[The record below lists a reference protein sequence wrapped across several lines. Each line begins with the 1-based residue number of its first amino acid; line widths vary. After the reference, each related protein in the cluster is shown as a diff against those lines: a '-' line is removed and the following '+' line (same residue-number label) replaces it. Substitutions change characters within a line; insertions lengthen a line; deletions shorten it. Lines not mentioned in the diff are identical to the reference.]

1 MTNQTNLVDAKG
13 RPIKNNSIP
22 VVNYGEFTLP
32 VRILRK
38 EDTVQ
43 ASASVSPG
51 DVIQE
56 MRAAYIEMVD
66 RFTLMASGLA
76 VMAKQSPGGELDK
89 YLSSIGLVLTDLN
102 GKKLYEPNPEYRPVP
117 PQAQAQPENQ
127 ESVSAE

>member
-1 MTNQTNLVDAKG
+1 MSNLVDSKG
-13 RPIKNNSIP
+13 KPIKQNSIP
-22 VVNYGEFTLP
+22 VVNYQEFTLP

-43 ASASVSPG
+43 ESASVSPG
-51 DVIQE
+51 AVIQE

-76 VMAKQSPGGELDK
+76 VVAKENPGGEMDK

-102 GKKLYEPNPEYRPVP
+102 GKKLYEPNAEYKTEG
-117 PQAQAQPENQ
+117 AQSKSDPTKDET
-127 ESVSAE
+127 VSAG